1 MYRCA
6 QPGAISTRFEA
17 AGLRDVKEWDVPTLQ
32 VAESPEQYW
41 QMVQELT
48 APVVMALQR
57 VDQAARDRITAK
69 VVEGAKAYQSAD
81 GKVKMPGMARVI
93 VGTK

>member
-1 MYRCA
+1 
-6 QPGAISTRFEA
+6 
-17 AGLRDVKEWDVPTLQ
+17 
-32 VAESPEQYW
+32 
-41 QMVQELT
+41 MVQELT

-69 VVEGAKAYQSAD
+69 VIEGAKAYQSAD